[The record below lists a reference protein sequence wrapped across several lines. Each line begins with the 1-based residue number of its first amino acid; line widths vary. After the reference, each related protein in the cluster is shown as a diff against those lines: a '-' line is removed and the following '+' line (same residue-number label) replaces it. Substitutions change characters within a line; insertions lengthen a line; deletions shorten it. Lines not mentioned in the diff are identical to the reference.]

1 MSYLATLGKLS
12 VTKASTKTNVAV
24 STFYNDKPVVIYFIR
39 RFGCAICRW
48 SVKDY
53 QKLVPILADKVNLV
67 VVAPEWHG
75 YDDFV
80 KGAYLGDIEMYI
92 DEDKALYKAI
102 GFNRYNAFTVMGA
115 LVDSKVLAINKM
127 AKNEGIEGNFSGDK
141 LTKGGLIVVD
151 KGGEHVLFEFKQES
165 AGDHCPPADI
175 LKGQFHWSQITH
187 QTTVLALNMSP
198 DLLNS
203 TTGSAA
209 PECSDACAL

>member
-1 MSYLATLGKLS
+1 MGSVYLRFGRAAPKREICTMSYLATLGKLS

-80 KGAYLGDIEMYI
+80 KGAWVTSRCTLTRTRHFTRQL
-92 DEDKALYKAI
+92 ASI
-102 GFNRYNAFTVMGA
+102 GTMH
-115 LVDSKVLAINKM
+115 LPS
-127 AKNEGIEGNFSGDK
+127 
-141 LTKGGLIVVD
+141 
-151 KGGEHVLFEFKQES
+151 
-165 AGDHCPPADI
+165 
-175 LKGQFHWSQITH
+175 W
-187 QTTVLALNMSP
+187 
-198 DLLNS
+198 
-203 TTGSAA
+203 A
-209 PECSDACAL
+209 P

>member
-1 MSYLATLGKLS
+1 MGSVYLRFGRAAPKREICTMSYLATLGKLS

-67 VVAPEWHG
+67 VVAPEWYG

-92 DEDKALYKAI
+92 D
-102 GFNRYNAFTVMGA
+102 
-115 LVDSKVLAINKM
+115 
-127 AKNEGIEGNFSGDK
+127 GDK
-141 LTKGGLIVVD
+141 LTKGGLIIVD
-151 KGGEHVLFEFKQES
+151 KGGEKVLFEFKQES

-175 LKGQFHWSQITH
+175 LK
-187 QTTVLALNMSP
+187 ALNMSP